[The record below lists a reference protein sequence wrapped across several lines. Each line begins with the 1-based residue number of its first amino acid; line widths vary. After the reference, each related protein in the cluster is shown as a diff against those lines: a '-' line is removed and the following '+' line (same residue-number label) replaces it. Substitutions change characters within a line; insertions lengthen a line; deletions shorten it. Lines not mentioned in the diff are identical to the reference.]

1 MKDEHTYFEKM
12 ARIDSNTVIYKGTF
26 VSNQSLC
33 TDVGRTATNEHMPN
47 IAHDAQN
54 VITIGKYLDY
64 LGYRLS
70 IDTSNRY
77 M

>member
-1 MKDEHTYFEKM
+1 MVRRKEPLTFHC
-12 ARIDSNTVIYKGTF
+12 SVSVI
-26 VSNQSLC
+26 VMIC